1 MIKQKVTIIN
11 ESGLHAR
18 PATMLIRKA
27 SKYKSNIMIQK
38 DSSQVNAKSIL
49 GLFGLGICK
58 GETIEIQVDGE
69 DEKEALE
76 GLVKYIRELN
86 E

>member
-1 MIKQKVTIIN
+1 
-11 ESGLHAR
+11 
-18 PATMLIRKA
+18 MLIKKA

-38 DSSQVNAKSIL
+38 DNAQVNAKSIL

-69 DEKEALE
+69 DEEVALVE
-76 GLVKYIRELN
+76 LVKYISELN